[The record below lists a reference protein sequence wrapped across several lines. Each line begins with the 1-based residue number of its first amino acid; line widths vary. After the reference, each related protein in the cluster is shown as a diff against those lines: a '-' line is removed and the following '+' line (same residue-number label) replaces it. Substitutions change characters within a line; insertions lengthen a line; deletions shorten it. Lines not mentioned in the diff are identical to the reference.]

1 MTVIDQVLTFAR
13 SQIGKPY
20 VFGATGPNAYDCS
33 GLAQAAYKSAG
44 ISISRTTYTQI
55 LDGIASVTQDQLQPG
70 DLVFPDPGH
79 VQIYSGSGNVIE
91 APHSGANVR
100 EVSMWG
106 FWRAR
111 RIVNSDAV
119 GTTNDPNATTAGF
132 GIPNPLGG
140 IQDLWDAFQA
150 ANKLFGHLTDP
161 KWWARIGIGVLAV
174 AVIVVAF
181 VVAFSGTDQF
191 KQSVQEVTKITKV
204 AAK

>member
-33 GLAQAAYKSAG
+33 GLAQAAYASAG
-44 ISISRTTYTQI
+44 IKISRTTYTQI
-55 LDGIASVTQDQLQPG
+55 LDGIASVTRDQLQPG
-70 DLVFPDPGH
+70 DLIFPDPGH

-100 EVSMWG
+100 EVAMWG

-119 GTTNDPNATTAGF
+119 GTTSDPNATTTGL
-132 GIPNPLGG
+132 GIPNPLDEVK
-140 IQDLWDAFQA
+140 QLWDAFQA
-150 ANKLFGHLTDP
+150 SEKMFKHLTDP
-161 KWWARIGIGVLAV
+161 KWWMRVGVGVLGAMI
-174 AVIVVAF
+174 IVVAVLVAF
-181 VVAFSGTDQF
+181 GGSDKFKDTVKEATQVAKVVA
-191 KQSVQEVTKITKV
+191 K
-204 AAK
+204 